1 LEVAS
6 KGRYFRKPDGVCATV
21 IVAACCHNDRVMDHT
36 PDEPAP
42 RRSIRS
48 FVLRAG
54 RITPAQE
61 RALTEAWPRYGID
74 APGAAPQHPLPATL
88 DLAAAFGRRAPVVV
102 EIGFGNGENL
112 LALAA
117 ADPARDFLGIEVH
130 RAGVG
135 HLLLRAGEARIGNL
149 RVMRHDAVEVFD
161 RHIAPDSLDEVL
173 VLFPDPWHKKRHHKR
188 RLVQP
193 GFVALLASRLRIGG
207 LLQLATDWEPY
218 ARQMLEVLS
227 AEPSLRN
234 AAPVSVPDGGAAEPG
249 FVPRPAWRALTRFE
263 RRGHRLGHGVWD
275 LSFERVAAPADRS
288 INPQA

>member
-1 LEVAS
+1 
-6 KGRYFRKPDGVCATV
+6 
-21 IVAACCHNDRVMDHT
+21 MDHA
-36 PDEPAP
+36 PEEGPP

-61 RALTEAWPRYGID
+61 RALTDAWPRYGID
-74 APGAAPQHPLPATL
+74 PPGSGPSNSLPAVI
-88 DLAAAFGRRAPVVV
+88 DLPAVFGRRAPVAV

-117 ADPARDFLGIEVH
+117 ARPDGDFLGIEVH

-135 HLLLRAGEARIGNL
+135 HLLLRAGEAGLGNL
-149 RVMRHDAVEVFD
+149 RVMCHDAVEVFE
-161 RHIAPDSLDEVL
+161 RHLAPGSLEEVL

-193 GFVALLASRLRIGG
+193 AFVSLLASRLRPGG
-207 LLQLATDWEPY
+207 RLQMATDWEPY
-218 ARQMLEVLS
+218 AQQMLEVLS
-227 AEPSLRN
+227 AEPTLRN
-234 AAPVSVPDGGAAEPG
+234 LAEGGG
-249 FVPRPAWRALTRFE
+249 FVPRPDWRASTRFE

-275 LSFERVAAPADRS
+275 LSFERVAAPAGV
-288 INPQA
+288 NPAS